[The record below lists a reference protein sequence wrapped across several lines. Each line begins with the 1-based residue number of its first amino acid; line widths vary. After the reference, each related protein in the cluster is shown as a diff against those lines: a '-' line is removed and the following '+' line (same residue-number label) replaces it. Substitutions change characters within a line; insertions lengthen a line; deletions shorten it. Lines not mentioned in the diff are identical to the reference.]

1 MSKHS
6 STKAIV
12 YALTANITIA
22 SAKTI
27 AALWTGSGSMMT
39 EAIHS
44 FADCGNQI
52 LLFVGMKRAAMP
64 ANDKHPMG
72 YGRESY
78 VWSMMV
84 ALVLF
89 FLGGV
94 FSVYEGWDRYTHPK
108 PVEHADIAVGI
119 LLFAFILECFSL
131 RGAIAAVKEEKEI
144 QSPWQ
149 LWKWFRESHSSELM
163 VVVGEDL
170 AAIAGLGAVLS
181 TTLLV
186 AVTGNVMYDAIG
198 SALIGL
204 LLITVAY
211 LIVSEVHSLILGEA
225 DIQIRNDIQS
235 LLKQY
240 KGVVR
245 PLNVFAINHGDSVK
259 IAIKAELPSLMLVG
273 DASVLINKIEQEIQ
287 TKHPRVKWVFFD
299 IESQAEP
306 ALKE

>member
-12 YALTANITIA
+12 YALAANSAIA
-22 SAKTI
+22 SAKTV

-52 LLFVGMKRAAMP
+52 LLFVGMRRAAMP
-64 ANDKHPMG
+64 ANEKHPMG

-94 FSVYEGWDRYTHPK
+94 FSVYEGWERYTHPK
-108 PVEHADIAVGI
+108 NVEHADIAVGI
-119 LLFAFILECFSL
+119 LLFALILELFSL
-131 RGAIAAVKEEKEI
+131 RGAISTLK
-144 QSPWQ
+144 SDGDNDHRS
-149 LWKWFRESHSSELM
+149 LWRWFRETHSSELM
-163 VVVGEDL
+163 VVIGEDI
-170 AAIAGLGAVLS
+170 AAIAGLGVALVSTSLVL
-181 TTLLV
+181 L
-186 AVTGNVMYDAIG
+186 TGDVMYDAIG

-204 LLITVAY
+204 LLITVSY
-211 LIVSEVHSLILGEA
+211 LIVSEVHSLLLGEA
-225 DIQIRNDIQS
+225 DIGIRNDIQS
-235 LLKQY
+235 LLDHY
-240 KGVVR
+240 KATVR

-259 IAIKAELPSLMLVG
+259 IAIKAELPGAMSV
-273 DASVLINKIEQEIQ
+273 DEASAIMNVIEQEIQ
-287 TKHPRVKWVFFD
+287 TRHPRVKWVFFD
-299 IESQAEP
+299 IESQQRSSATE
-306 ALKE
+306 